1 MARFAAASHETVT
14 LAGMQIRPAI
24 NYHSRGNQPRVIV
37 NLDAKFHERERER
50 EREKKEKKSGSRIRW
65 EDRRGGKSDIFF
77 DIFRWK
83 LSMQW
88 CRNEICTKIKH
99 RGINR
104 TFNCEKYIERENI

>member
-50 EREKKEKKSGSRIRW
+50 ERERKKRKNPDLVFDGRI
-65 EDRRGGKSDIFF
+65 EEEENLIFF
-77 DIFRWK
+77 SIFFVGN
-83 LSMQW
+83 
-88 CRNEICTKIKH
+88 CRCNGVVTRYVQKSNTE
-99 RGINR
+99 
-104 TFNCEKYIERENI
+104 E

>member
-50 EREKKEKKSGSRIRW
+50 ENL
-65 EDRRGGKSDIFF
+65 IFF
-77 DIFRWK
+77 SIFFVGN
-83 LSMQW
+83 
-88 CRNEICTKIKH
+88 CRCNGVVTRYVQKSNTE
-99 RGINR
+99 
-104 TFNCEKYIERENI
+104 E